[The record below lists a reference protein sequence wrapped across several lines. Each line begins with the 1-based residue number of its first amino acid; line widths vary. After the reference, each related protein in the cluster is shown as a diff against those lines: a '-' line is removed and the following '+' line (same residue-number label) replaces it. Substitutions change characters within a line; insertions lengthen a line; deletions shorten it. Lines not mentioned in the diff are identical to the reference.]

1 VRYVRRSQGRA
12 AGGGSPRRRT
22 SKGPVLGPLAIGLAL
37 CALALWAGLV
47 YRNHQAAFRAQAIP
61 AKAVIDQIY
70 GGPVSVS
77 PSGTS
82 ATFDQYGIV
91 HFEARGRT
99 AHARVLLVEGCSG
112 VCFPVYRVGQVLTVY
127 YSPENLSYAQLSSPA
142 RKTSSD
148 VFSAVWV
155 FGFLGLIFLAAAVI
169 NAVTAL
175 RDARL
180 ATIIRRTSRRD
191 PGSMESGH

>member
-12 AGGGSPRRRT
+12 AGGGSRRRRT
-22 SKGPVLGPLAIGLAL
+22 SRGNVLWPLAIGLAF
-37 CALALWAGLV
+37 CALGLWAGLV
-47 YRNHQAAFRAQAIP
+47 HRNNQAAFRAQAVP

-70 GGPVSVS
+70 GGPLRL
-77 PSGTS
+77 PISGAPTG
-82 ATFDQYGIV
+82 FDQYGIV

-99 AHARVLLVEGCSG
+99 AHARVLLVAGCSG

-142 RKTSSD
+142 RETSPG
-148 VFSAVWV
+148 FFYAVWL

-169 NAVTAL
+169 NVVTAL

-180 ATIIRRTSRRD
+180 ATIPRTSRRN
-191 PGSMESGH
+191 PGSMESGR